1 VGSIKTLDTN
11 GVSEGCAICFMNNG
25 SPSHKN
31 VEVKAMKVKELLSI
45 KGLECFSITS
55 DHSVLD
61 GAKQMT
67 DCNIGALLVMDRGSL
82 TGIITE
88 RDIVK
93 TTAEEGKQCKDV
105 KIKDVMSTN
114 LLVVKPGDDLDYVM
128 AIMIR
133 NNIRHTP
140 VVEESG
146 LVGLLSMRDVVRV
159 LVKNLKAE
167 NLYLKDMIGGK
178 LGEMGD

>member
-1 VGSIKTLDTN
+1 
-11 GVSEGCAICFMNNG
+11 M
-25 SPSHKN
+25 
-31 VEVKAMKVKELLSI
+31 AMKVKELLSI

-55 DHSVLD
+55 DLSLLAA
-61 GAKQMT
+61 AKQMAE
-67 DCNIGALLVMDRGSL
+67 CNIGALLVMNTGSL
-82 TGIITE
+82 VGIITE

-93 TTAEEGKQCKDV
+93 NTANEATQCRDV
-105 KIKDVMSTN
+105 KIKDVMSKN

-128 AIMIR
+128 AIMIQ

-140 VVEESG
+140 VIEESG

-167 NLYLKDMIGGK
+167 NIYLKDMIGGK
-178 LGEMGD
+178 LSEIGD

>member
-1 VGSIKTLDTN
+1 
-11 GVSEGCAICFMNNG
+11 
-25 SPSHKN
+25 
-31 VEVKAMKVKELLSI
+31 MKVKELLSI

-55 DHSVLD
+55 DQSLLD
-61 GAKQMT
+61 AAKQMSE
-67 DCNIGALLVMDRGSL
+67 CNIGALLVMDKGSL
-82 TGIITE
+82 AGIVTE

-93 TTAEEGKQCKDV
+93 NAASEQQSASV

-128 AIMIR
+128 AIMIQ

-146 LVGLLSMRDVVRV
+146 LIGLLSMRDVVRV

-167 NLYLKDMIGGK
+167 NHYLKDMIGGK
-178 LGEMGD
+178 FEV

>member
-1 VGSIKTLDTN
+1 
-11 GVSEGCAICFMNNG
+11 
-25 SPSHKN
+25 
-31 VEVKAMKVKELLSI
+31 MKVKELLSI

-55 DHSVLD
+55 DQTLFD
-61 GAKQMT
+61 AAKQMSE
-67 DCNIGALLVMDRGSL
+67 CNIGALLVMDKGSL
-82 TGIITE
+82 VGIITE

-93 TTAEEGKQCKDV
+93 NTANEGKQDV
-105 KIKDVMSTN
+105 KIKGVMSTN

-128 AIMIR
+128 AIMIQ

-167 NLYLKDMIGGK
+167 NHYQKDMIGGK

>member
-1 VGSIKTLDTN
+1 
-11 GVSEGCAICFMNNG
+11 
-25 SPSHKN
+25 
-31 VEVKAMKVKELLSI
+31 MKVKELLGI

-55 DHSVLD
+55 DQTLLD
-61 GAKQMT
+61 AAKQMNE
-67 DCNIGALLVMDRGSL
+67 CNIGALLVMNKGSL
-82 TGIITE
+82 VGIITE

-93 TTAEEGKQCKDV
+93 NAAKESKECKDV
-105 KIKDVMSTN
+105 KISDSMSTN

-128 AIMIR
+128 AIMIQ

-167 NLYLKDMIGGK
+167 NIYLKDMIGGK
-178 LGEMGD
+178 LGELGN

>member
-1 VGSIKTLDTN
+1 
-11 GVSEGCAICFMNNG
+11 
-25 SPSHKN
+25 
-31 VEVKAMKVKELLSI
+31 MKVKELLSI
-45 KGLECFSITS
+45 KGVECFSITS
-55 DHSVLD
+55 DLSLLD
-61 GAKQMT
+61 VAKQMT
-67 DCNIGALLVMDRGSL
+67 ECAIGALLVMDRGSL
-82 TGIITE
+82 AGIVTE

-93 TTAEEGKQCKDV
+93 VLAADTNQCKDV

-128 AIMIR
+128 AIMIQ

-140 VVEESG
+140 VMEESG

-167 NLYLKDMIGGK
+167 NIYLKDMIGGK
-178 LGEMGD
+178 FEV

>member
-1 VGSIKTLDTN
+1 
-11 GVSEGCAICFMNNG
+11 
-25 SPSHKN
+25 
-31 VEVKAMKVKELLSI
+31 MKVKELLSI
-45 KGLECFSITS
+45 KGTECFSITGDQS
-55 DHSVLD
+55 LFDA
-61 GAKQMT
+61 AKQMT
-67 DCNIGALLVMDRGSL
+67 ECNIGALLVMDKGSL
-82 TGIITE
+82 AGIVTE

-93 TTAEEGKQCKDV
+93 NAAGELECKNV
-105 KIKDVMSTN
+105 KIKNVMSSN

-128 AIMIR
+128 AIMIQ

-167 NLYLKDMIGGK
+167 NHYLKDMIGGK
-178 LGEMGD
+178 FEL

>member
-1 VGSIKTLDTN
+1 
-11 GVSEGCAICFMNNG
+11 
-25 SPSHKN
+25 
-31 VEVKAMKVKELLSI
+31 MKVKELLSI

-55 DHSVLD
+55 DNTLFD
-61 GAKQMT
+61 AAKQMSE
-67 DCNIGALLVMDRGSL
+67 CNIGALLVMDKGSL
-82 TGIITE
+82 AGIVTE

-93 TTAEEGKQCKDV
+93 NDARGTESSKV
-105 KIKDVMSTN
+105 RIKDVMSTN

-128 AIMIR
+128 AIMIQ

-140 VVEESG
+140 VIEESG

-167 NLYLKDMIGGK
+167 NHYLKDMIGGK
-178 LGEMGD
+178 FEV

>member
-1 VGSIKTLDTN
+1 
-11 GVSEGCAICFMNNG
+11 
-25 SPSHKN
+25 
-31 VEVKAMKVKELLSI
+31 MKVKELLGI

-55 DHSVLD
+55 DQTLLD
-61 GAKQMT
+61 AAKQMNE
-67 DCNIGALLVMDRGSL
+67 CNIGALLVMNKGSL
-82 TGIITE
+82 VGIITE

-93 TTAEEGKQCKDV
+93 NAAKETKECKDV

-128 AIMIR
+128 AIMIQ

-167 NLYLKDMIGGK
+167 NIYLKDMIGGK
-178 LGEMGD
+178 LGELGD

>member
-1 VGSIKTLDTN
+1 
-11 GVSEGCAICFMNNG
+11 
-25 SPSHKN
+25 
-31 VEVKAMKVKELLSI
+31 MKVKELLSI
-45 KGLECFSITS
+45 KGLECFSINST
-55 DHSVLD
+55 DTLQAA
-61 GAKQMT
+61 AKQMAE
-67 DCNIGALLVMDRGSL
+67 CNIGALLVMDRGSL
-82 TGIITE
+82 VGIVTE

-93 TTAEEGKQCKDV
+93 KSANEYN
-105 KIKDVMSTN
+105 IKDVIIKDAMSAN

-128 AIMIR
+128 AIMIQ
-133 NNIRHTP
+133 NNIRHLP

-178 LGEMGD
+178 FEV

>member
-1 VGSIKTLDTN
+1 
-11 GVSEGCAICFMNNG
+11 
-25 SPSHKN
+25 
-31 VEVKAMKVKELLSI
+31 MKVKELLSI

-55 DHSVLD
+55 DQTLMD
-61 GAKQMT
+61 AAKQMAE
-67 DCNIGALLVMDRGSL
+67 CNIGALLVMDKGSL
-82 TGIITE
+82 VGIVTE

-93 TTAEEGKQCKDV
+93 TTANEKTCKDV
-105 KIKDVMSTN
+105 KIKTVMSTN

-128 AIMIR
+128 AIMIQ

-167 NLYLKDMIGGK
+167 NHYLKDMIGGK

>member
-1 VGSIKTLDTN
+1 
-11 GVSEGCAICFMNNG
+11 
-25 SPSHKN
+25 
-31 VEVKAMKVKELLSI
+31 MKVKELLSI

-55 DHSVLD
+55 DQSLLD
-61 GAKQMT
+61 AAKQMT
-67 DCNIGALLVMDRGSL
+67 ECAIGALLVMDRGSL
-82 TGIITE
+82 VGIVTE

-93 TTAEEGKQCKDV
+93 TVSSEKVLCKDA
-105 KIKDVMSTN
+105 KIRDVMSRN

-128 AIMIR
+128 AIMIQ
-133 NNIRHTP
+133 NSIRHTP

-167 NLYLKDMIGGK
+167 NIYLKDMIGGK
-178 LGEMGD
+178 LGELGD

>member
-1 VGSIKTLDTN
+1 
-11 GVSEGCAICFMNNG
+11 
-25 SPSHKN
+25 
-31 VEVKAMKVKELLSI
+31 MKVKELLSI
-45 KGLECFSITS
+45 KGLECFSITG
-55 DHSVLD
+55 DQTLLD
-61 GAKQMT
+61 AAKQMNE
-67 DCNIGALLVMDRGSL
+67 CNIGALLVMNKGSL
-82 TGIITE
+82 VGIITE

-93 TTAEEGKQCKDV
+93 NAARESKECKDV
-105 KIKDVMSTN
+105 KISDSMSRN

-128 AIMIR
+128 AIMIQ

-167 NLYLKDMIGGK
+167 NIYLKDMIGGK
-178 LGEMGD
+178 LGELGD

>member
-1 VGSIKTLDTN
+1 
-11 GVSEGCAICFMNNG
+11 
-25 SPSHKN
+25 
-31 VEVKAMKVKELLSI
+31 MKVKELLSI
-45 KGLECFSITS
+45 KGSECFSITS
-55 DHSVLD
+55 ELSLLD
-61 GAKQMT
+61 AAKQMSE
-67 DCNIGALLVMDRGSL
+67 CAIGALLVMDRGSL
-82 TGIITE
+82 VGIVTE

-93 TTAEEGKQCKDV
+93 ISAVDTKQCREV

-128 AIMIR
+128 AIMIQ

-140 VVEESG
+140 VMEESG

-167 NLYLKDMIGGK
+167 NIYLKDMIGGK
-178 LGEMGD
+178 FEV

>member
-1 VGSIKTLDTN
+1 
-11 GVSEGCAICFMNNG
+11 
-25 SPSHKN
+25 
-31 VEVKAMKVKELLSI
+31 MKVKELLSI
-45 KGLECFSITS
+45 KGLECFSITN
-55 DHSVLD
+55 DQTLLD
-61 GAKQMT
+61 GAKQMAE
-67 DCNIGALLVMDRGSL
+67 CNIGALLVMDRGSL
-82 TGIITE
+82 VGIITE

-93 TTAEEGKQCKDV
+93 NTANEAKLCRDV

-128 AIMIR
+128 AIMIQ

-140 VVEESG
+140 VIEESG

-167 NLYLKDMIGGK
+167 NHYLKDMIGGK
-178 LGEMGD
+178 FEV

>member
-1 VGSIKTLDTN
+1 
-11 GVSEGCAICFMNNG
+11 
-25 SPSHKN
+25 
-31 VEVKAMKVKELLSI
+31 MKVKELLSI

-55 DHSVLD
+55 DLTLLD
-61 GAKQMT
+61 AAKQMAE
-67 DCNIGALLVMDRGSL
+67 CNIGALLIMERGTL
-82 TGIITE
+82 VGIISE

-93 TTAEEGKQCKDV
+93 NAANEKECKEV
-105 KIKDVMSTN
+105 AIKDVMSTN

-128 AIMIR
+128 AIMIQ

-140 VVEESG
+140 VIEESG

-167 NLYLKDMIGGK
+167 NHYLKDMIGGK
-178 LGEMGD
+178 FEV

>member
-1 VGSIKTLDTN
+1 
-11 GVSEGCAICFMNNG
+11 
-25 SPSHKN
+25 
-31 VEVKAMKVKELLSI
+31 MKVKELLSI

-55 DHSVLD
+55 DHSLLD
-61 GAKQMT
+61 AAKQMSE
-67 DCNIGALLVMDRGSL
+67 CNIGALLVMDKGSL
-82 TGIITE
+82 TGIVTE

-93 TTAEEGKQCKDV
+93 NAASEHECKDV

-128 AIMIR
+128 AIMIQ

-140 VVEESG
+140 VIEESG

-167 NLYLKDMIGGK
+167 NHYLKDMIGGK
-178 LGEMGD
+178 FEV

>member
-1 VGSIKTLDTN
+1 
-11 GVSEGCAICFMNNG
+11 
-25 SPSHKN
+25 
-31 VEVKAMKVKELLSI
+31 MKVKELLSI

-55 DHSVLD
+55 DQTLFD
-61 GAKQMT
+61 AAKQMT
-67 DCNIGALLVMDRGSL
+67 ECNIGALLVMDKGSL
-82 TGIITE
+82 AGIVTE

-93 TTAEEGKQCKDV
+93 NTAGGLECKNV
-105 KIKDVMSTN
+105 KIKNVMSTN

-128 AIMIR
+128 AIMIQ

-167 NLYLKDMIGGK
+167 NHYLKDMIGGK
-178 LGEMGD
+178 FA

>member
-1 VGSIKTLDTN
+1 
-11 GVSEGCAICFMNNG
+11 
-25 SPSHKN
+25 
-31 VEVKAMKVKELLSI
+31 MKVKELLSI
-45 KGLECFSITS
+45 KGLECFSTTS
-55 DHSVLD
+55 DQSLLD
-61 GAKQMT
+61 GAKQMAE
-67 DCNIGALLVMDRGSL
+67 CNIGALLVMDRGSL
-82 TGIITE
+82 AGIITE

-93 TTAEEGKQCKDV
+93 NAANEAKQCRDV

-128 AIMIR
+128 AIMIQ

-140 VVEESG
+140 VIEESG

-167 NLYLKDMIGGK
+167 NHYLKDMIGGK
-178 LGEMGD
+178 FDV